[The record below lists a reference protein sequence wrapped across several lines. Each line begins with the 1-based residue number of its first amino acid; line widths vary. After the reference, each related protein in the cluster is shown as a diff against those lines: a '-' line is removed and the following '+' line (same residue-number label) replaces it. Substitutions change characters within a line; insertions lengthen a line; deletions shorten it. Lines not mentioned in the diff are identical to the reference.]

1 MDLSLPA
8 ALDVVTFIA
17 GGYRVAVEAGQVRSQ
32 LPADHAIAVA
42 SAEQLLGLPE
52 REPRD
57 DGACH
62 ILLMKHA
69 SEDFAVM
76 VSGPVELLRLD
87 IEAVYPLPALMAA
100 RNTLAGLLGLAIG
113 AEGVVL
119 LVDFRF
125 ARQ

>member
-1 MDLSLPA
+1 MSIPA

-32 LPADHAIAVA
+32 LPANPAMAVA

-52 REPRD
+52 CEPPD
-57 DGACH
+57 DGSCR
-62 ILLMKHA
+62 ILLMKH
-69 SEDFAVM
+69 STEDVAVM

-100 RNTLAGLLGLAIG
+100 RNTLAGLRGLAVD
-113 AEGVVL
+113 AQGVVL

-125 ARQ
+125 ARY